1 MSVEVLDGS
10 TIMGFIEDDQAFNKL
25 IEARFAS
32 LDSDSDGRL
41 TYAEM
46 TKELMSLR
54 VLGSH
59 FGGMDEPSVS
69 HEETIRQ
76 YQCLFEQFD
85 KDGDGMVDLEEFRGE
100 MKEVMLAV
108 ANGLGF
114 VPVQM
119 VVVEGSF
126 LKRAVERELA
136 KKATDFSE

>member
-1 MSVEVLDGS
+1 MSVELLDGS
-10 TIMGFIEDDQAFNKL
+10 IILGFIEDDQAFNTL

-41 TYAEM
+41 THAEM

-69 HEETIRQ
+69 HEEAVQ
-76 YQCLFEQFD
+76 LYQGLFEQFD

-108 ANGLGF
+108 ANGLGL

-119 VVVEGSF
+119 VVEEGSF
-126 LKRAVERELA
+126 LKRALERELA
-136 KKATDFSE
+136 KKGADFSD

>member
-1 MSVEVLDGS
+1 MSVELLDGS
-10 TIMGFIEDDQAFNKL
+10 MVLGFIEDEQAFNTS
-25 IEARFAS
+25 IEDRFAS

-41 TYAEM
+41 TYDEM
-46 TKELMSLR
+46 AKELMSLS

-69 HEETIRQ
+69 HEEVVQ
-76 YQCLFEQFD
+76 MYQDLFEQFD

-119 VVVEGSF
+119 VVEEGSF
-126 LKRAVERELA
+126 LKTAVERELA
-136 KKATDFSE
+136 ITQQIFFD